1 MLLACSVLLAQVAVI
16 VLTAITLILLLLEMV
31 SMTKW
36 MEDNLCWSPGRRRF
50 KHKVELK
57 MKKKNEKKK
66 KKKKKEGTAQIP
78 MKVAKAMKAKKA

>member
-1 MLLACSVLLAQVAVI
+1 MLLACSVLLAQVAII

-66 KKKKKEGTAQIP
+66 NKEGTAQIP

>member
-36 MEDNLCWSPGRRRF
+36 MEDNLCWSPGRCRF

-57 MKKKNEKKK
+57 MKKKNE
-66 KKKKKEGTAQIP
+66 KKKKEGTAQIP

>member
-16 VLTAITLILLLLEMV
+16 ALTAITLILLLLEMV

-50 KHKVELK
+50 KHKAELWL
-57 MKKKNEKKK
+57 KKRNEKKK
-66 KKKKKEGTAQIP
+66 NKKKEGTAQIP

>member
-50 KHKVELK
+50 KHKAELWL
-57 MKKKNEKKK
+57 KKRNEK

>member
-16 VLTAITLILLLLEMV
+16 VLTAITLILLLFEMV

-66 KKKKKEGTAQIP
+66 KEGTAQIP

>member
-1 MLLACSVLLAQVAVI
+1 MLLACSALLAQVAVI
-16 VLTAITLILLLLEMV
+16 VLTAITLILLLFEMV

-57 MKKKNEKKK
+57 MKKNNE
-66 KKKKKEGTAQIP
+66 KKKKEGTAQIP

>member
-16 VLTAITLILLLLEMV
+16 ALTAITLILLLLEMV

-57 MKKKNEKKK
+57 MKKNNE

>member
-16 VLTAITLILLLLEMV
+16 ALTAITLILLLLEMV

-36 MEDNLCWSPGRRRF
+36 MEDNLCWSPGRCRF

-57 MKKKNEKKK
+57 MKKKNE
-66 KKKKKEGTAQIP
+66 KKKKEGTAQIP

>member
-1 MLLACSVLLAQVAVI
+1 MLLACSVLLSQVAVI

-66 KKKKKEGTAQIP
+66 KKEGTAQIP

>member
-66 KKKKKEGTAQIP
+66 KKEGTAQIP

>member
-1 MLLACSVLLAQVAVI
+1 MLLACSVLLAQVAIV

-36 MEDNLCWSPGRRRF
+36 MEDNLCWSPGRRHF

-57 MKKKNEKKK
+57 MKKKNEK

>member
-36 MEDNLCWSPGRRRF
+36 MEDNLCWSPGRRHF

-57 MKKKNEKKK
+57 MKKKNE

>member
-1 MLLACSVLLAQVAVI
+1 MLLACSALLAQVH
-16 VLTAITLILLLLEMV
+16 TYILLLLEMV

-57 MKKKNEKKK
+57 MKTKNE

>member
-16 VLTAITLILLLLEMV
+16 VLTAITLILLLFEMV

-36 MEDNLCWSPGRRRF
+36 MEDNLCWSPGRCRF

-57 MKKKNEKKK
+57 MKKKNE

>member
-1 MLLACSVLLAQVAVI
+1 MLLACSALLAQVAVI

-57 MKKKNEKKK
+57 MKKNNE
-66 KKKKKEGTAQIP
+66 KKKKEGTAQIP

>member
-16 VLTAITLILLLLEMV
+16 ALTAITLILLLLEMV

-36 MEDNLCWSPGRRRF
+36 MEDNLCWSPRRGHF
-50 KHKVELK
+50 KHIVELK
-57 MKKKNEKKK
+57 MKKKNE

>member
-1 MLLACSVLLAQVAVI
+1 MLLACSALLAQVAVI

-66 KKKKKEGTAQIP
+66 KEGTAQIP

>member
-1 MLLACSVLLAQVAVI
+1 MLLACSVLLAQIAIV

-36 MEDNLCWSPGRRRF
+36 MEDNLCWSPRRGHF
-50 KHKVELK
+50 KHMEELK
-57 MKKKNEKKK
+57 MKKKNEK

>member
-16 VLTAITLILLLLEMV
+16 VLTAITLILLLFEMV

-36 MEDNLCWSPGRRRF
+36 MEDNLCWSPGRRHF

-57 MKKKNEKKK
+57 MKKNNE

>member
-16 VLTAITLILLLLEMV
+16 ALTAITLILLLLEMV

-50 KHKVELK
+50 KHKVELWL
-57 MKKKNEKKK
+57 KKRNEK

>member
-1 MLLACSVLLAQVAVI
+1 MLLACSVLLAQVAIV

-66 KKKKKEGTAQIP
+66 KKEGTAQIP

>member
-1 MLLACSVLLAQVAVI
+1 MLLACSVLLAQVAII

-66 KKKKKEGTAQIP
+66 KKKEGTAQIP

>member
-16 VLTAITLILLLLEMV
+16 VLTAITLILLLFEMV

-50 KHKVELK
+50 KHKAELWL
-57 MKKKNEKKK
+57 KKRNEK

>member
-16 VLTAITLILLLLEMV
+16 VLTAITLILLLFEMV

-57 MKKKNEKKK
+57 MKKNNE

>member
-66 KKKKKEGTAQIP
+66 KKKEGTAQIP